1 MVGDIVWAPVRF
13 TDLSGGKV
21 RPMLVLADVR
31 DAHENDWI
39 VCEITGSSI
48 QHARAIVIAQADLQ
62 SGQLRLVSQVRPDR
76 IFTLNEGVFR
86 NTAGR
91 LNAVKMAE
99 ISAAVRALF

>member
-31 DAHENDWI
+31 DAQENDWI
-39 VCEITGSSI
+39 VCEITTSPI
-48 QHARAIVIAQADLQ
+48 QHARAIVITQSDLQ
-62 SGQLRLVSQVRPDR
+62 SGQLRRPSQVRPDR
-76 IFTLNEGVFR
+76 IFTLNEGVFQ

-91 LNAVKMAE
+91 LSDEKQAE
-99 ISAAVRALF
+99 IAEAVRGLF